1 MRQNKRNAIETLHS
15 MFKRKKERRIYLWTW
30 QVVEDDRD
38 RQREKKPGRMLQKE
52 NHFKLKSILFLTAFG
67 WP

>member
-1 MRQNKRNAIETLHS
+1 

-38 RQREKKPGRMLQKE
+38 RQREKKPRE
-52 NHFKLKSILFLTAFG
+52 NAAEREPL
-67 WP
+67 

>member
-38 RQREKKPGRMLQKE
+38 RQREKKPRE
-52 NHFKLKSILFLTAFG
+52 NAAEREPL
-67 WP
+67 